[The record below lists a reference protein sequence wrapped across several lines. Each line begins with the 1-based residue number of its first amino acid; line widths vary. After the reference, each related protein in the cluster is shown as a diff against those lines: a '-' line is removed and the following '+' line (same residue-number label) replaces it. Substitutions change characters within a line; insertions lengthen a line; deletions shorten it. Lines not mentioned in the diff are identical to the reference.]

1 MRLLLVTA
9 EFPSIPGGVGDYTL
23 HLGHALVRSGH
34 EVCVVT
40 SADSRVVGDSEF
52 AVHPDVASWGPGG
65 IPALARV
72 TRGIK
77 ADAVLFQ
84 YVPYLYARWGAPAH
98 LPWLLDAVRS
108 GGRSV
113 VLVCHEL
120 FVFEGRFKHRLVGF
134 IQRTALW
141 LAQRRADALVV
152 TTGRR
157 REWLAA
163 HGFNV
168 SRVSVVRVGSS
179 ILPPASIS
187 LEAPAATG
195 RPFRVVMFGHLDLE
209 RRRLD
214 VVCNAIERLGRGRP
228 DERVE
233 LRLIGPLRATACDH
247 LASRLLEG
255 PGFSIRTCGV
265 LPAEDVARQLAESDA
280 AVLFETTGLGGL
292 SSRSTACAAAFAAG
306 LPLVGNGG
314 GDTDAIYR
322 DGQNVMF
329 CPIDPDALA
338 GRLGALRYDLS
349 LRARVRAGARELYDR
364 ELSWSRIAG
373 DFVTLVAPLAG
384 ARGGGTARRGAT
396 S

>member
-1 MRLLLVTA
+1 MRVDRRAATLVLVKTAAAPGARGRAAGGGVVRFAGFRNQSEMPRFYDLCDVFVLPSEHEPWGLVVNEVMNAGRPVLVSDHVGRGPTLSWTERTASSSPPATSPPGPCARSVLRDPQRKREMGRRSLDRVAGGALSRTAGACCGPPRRHGAMRLLLVTA

-52 AVHPDVASWGPGG
+52 AVIPTWRAGSGRHPRARPRHTRDQGG
-65 IPALARV
+65 RRALPVRPLPIRPV
-72 TRGIK
+72 
-77 ADAVLFQ
+77 
-84 YVPYLYARWGAPAH
+84 GAPAH

-168 SRVSVVRVGSS
+168 S
-179 ILPPASIS
+179 
-187 LEAPAATG
+187 E
-195 RPFRVVMFGHLDLE
+195 
-209 RRRLD
+209 
-214 VVCNAIERLGRGRP
+214 
-228 DERVE
+228 
-233 LRLIGPLRATACDH
+233 
-247 LASRLLEG
+247 
-255 PGFSIRTCGV
+255 
-265 LPAEDVARQLAESDA
+265 
-280 AVLFETTGLGGL
+280 
-292 SSRSTACAAAFAAG
+292 
-306 LPLVGNGG
+306 
-314 GDTDAIYR
+314 
-322 DGQNVMF
+322 
-329 CPIDPDALA
+329 
-338 GRLGALRYDLS
+338 
-349 LRARVRAGARELYDR
+349 
-364 ELSWSRIAG
+364 
-373 DFVTLVAPLAG
+373 
-384 ARGGGTARRGAT
+384 
-396 S
+396 